1 MRAYF
6 CDGGCGR
13 TPLDAPGP
21 RNPPNWEALSR
32 YAGGG
37 AGCFKMRAFSG
48 VVIVDD
54 ILDEGGTL
62 AAILEYC
69 REAGARSV
77 SSCVLVDKKHDR
89 KAYPGFKADFCGLDV
104 EDRFLFGF
112 GMDYKGYWR
121 NAPGIYAPKGL

>member
-1 MRAYF
+1 
-6 CDGGCGR
+6 GR
-13 TPLDAPGP
+13 D
-21 RNPPNWEALSR
+21 
-32 YAGGG
+32 
-37 AGCFKMRAFSG
+37 

-62 AAILEYC
+62 AASLEYC